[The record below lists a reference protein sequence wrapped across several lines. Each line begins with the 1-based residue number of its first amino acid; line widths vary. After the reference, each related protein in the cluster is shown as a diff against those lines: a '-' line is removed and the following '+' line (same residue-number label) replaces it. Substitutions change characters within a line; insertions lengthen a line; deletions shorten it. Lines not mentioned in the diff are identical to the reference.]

1 MLKDLLR
8 RAFGSRSSAP
18 ADSVSQPSE
27 RQSGQLEDPSA
38 YARHSHG
45 LEQFL
50 ANLAS
55 EEPLQVLDL
64 GGVTQANVAY
74 LTGLGHK
81 LYSEELLRSVDRSAP
96 ADDAGQ
102 QEIESFLDQA
112 LGYPEASFDG
122 VLVWDALEFVPPI
135 LLKPMVRR
143 LQYVSKPGA
152 YLLTLFHADERAE
165 LVPTYSYRI
174 LDGKTLMLARRQMRR
189 PLQLFNNRAVERLF
203 QDFQSVKF
211 FLARDHLREVIVRR

>member
-1 MLKDLLR
+1 LLKDLLR

>member
-1 MLKDLLR
+1 MLKDLLKK
-8 RAFGSRSSAP
+8 AFGSRGSAP
-18 ADSVSQPSE
+18 ADSAHRPAE
-27 RQSGQLEDPSA
+27 RQPGLPEDPSA

-55 EEPLQVLDL
+55 EEPLQILDL
-64 GGVTQANVAY
+64 GGVTQANVVY

-81 LYSEELLRSVDRSAP
+81 LYSEELLRSVDRGAP
-96 ADDAGQ
+96 AEGAAQ
-102 QEIESFLDQA
+102 REIESFLDQT

-122 VLVWDALEFVPPI
+122 VLVWDALEFVPPV
-135 LLKPMVRR
+135 LLKPLVRR

-174 LDGKTLMLARRQMRR
+174 QDGQTLMLARRQMRR
-189 PLQLFNNRAVERLF
+189 PSQLFNNRAVERLF